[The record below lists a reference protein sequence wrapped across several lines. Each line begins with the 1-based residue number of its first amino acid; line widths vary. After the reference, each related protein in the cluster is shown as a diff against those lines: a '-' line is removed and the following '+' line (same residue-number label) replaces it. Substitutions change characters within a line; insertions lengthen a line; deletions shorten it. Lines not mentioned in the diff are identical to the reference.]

1 MGIFS
6 RLTDIVNANINALL
20 DHAEDPEKMIKL
32 MIQEMEDT
40 LVEVRTTAVRTI
52 TEKKEIQ
59 RRLDQLASAEADWA
73 EKAEFAISKGRDD
86 LAKGALLAKRKLG
99 ETAKSLSGELQ
110 AVEEAMARHDED
122 LARLQ
127 AKLSEAK
134 AKQKALMIR
143 MATAQKR
150 VQMRRSYADGRVDDA
165 LARFEALHRRI
176 DELEGQA
183 EVYDLGKSG
192 AGKTK
197 SLEDEFATL
206 EAENGLDA
214 ELDALKQR
222 LNNAGRGNQ
231 TGGSGA

>member
-6 RLTDIVNANINALL
+6 RLTDIVNANISALL
-20 DHAEDPEKMIKL
+20 DRAEDPEKMIKL

-40 LVEVRTTAVRTI
+40 LVEVRSTAVRTI

-59 RRLDQLASAEADWA
+59 RRLEQLATAEADWA

-86 LAKGALLAKRKLG
+86 LAKGALLAKRKLA
-99 ETAKSLSGELQ
+99 ETAKTLQGELK

-127 AKLSEAK
+127 SKLSEAK
-134 AKQKALMIR
+134 AKEKALAIR
-143 MATAQKR
+143 ITTAKKR
-150 VQMRRSYADGRVDDA
+150 VQMRHSYADGRVDDA
-165 LARFEALHRRI
+165 LARFEALHRKI
-176 DELEGQA
+176 DELEGRA
-183 EVYDLGKSG
+183 EVFDLGKG
-192 AGKTK
+192 GK
-197 SLEDEFATL
+197 SLEEEFATL

-222 LNNAGRGNQ
+222 LNK
-231 TGGSGA
+231 